1 MSLHSRGSID
11 RGPRTQ
17 RGWSVAAVLFVAS
30 TGAGCATGVDL
41 DPSTE
46 AVPGVTAL
54 DSAGSTS
61 AVRAELAAECTVPA
75 MPSFASL
82 PSNARLPDPFR
93 SMDGSRITRKDQWA
107 CRRAEVSA
115 LAQHFELG
123 DKPEQAAVSAAFSG
137 NALTVTVSANGRSI
151 SFAANITYPSTGAP
165 PFPAMIGVGGS
176 NLDNAALSRLGVA
189 VINFPNNDIAQQVNA
204 GSRGQGKFYTLYGTG
219 HTAGAMIAWSWGIS
233 RLIDALER
241 TPAALVDP
249 ARLGVTGC
257 SRNGKGALVAG
268 AFDERIALTIPQE
281 SGSGGAANWR
291 VSQAQLDAGQTVQTL
306 SEIVGENVWFASSF
320 SLFANAVNKLPF
332 DHHDVA
338 GLVAPRG
345 LLIIEN
351 TSIDWL
357 GNVSTFSNAS
367 AAHMI
372 WEALG
377 IPDRMGFSQVGNHN
391 HCAFPASQQPEV
403 SAFVT
408 RFLLNRSA
416 STTVIRTDGGFT
428 FDRARWVDWTVPPL
442 L

>member
-30 TGAGCATGVDL
+30 TGAGCATGAGL
-41 DPSTE
+41 DPPTE
-46 AVPGVTAL
+46 SVPGVTAL

-61 AVRAELAAECTVPA
+61 ALRAELAAECTVPA

-281 SGSGGAANWR
+281 SGSGGAASWR
-291 VSQAQLDAGQTVQTL
+291 VSQAQLNAG
-306 SEIVGENVWFASSF
+306 
-320 SLFANAVNKLPF
+320 
-332 DHHDVA
+332 
-338 GLVAPRG
+338 
-345 LLIIEN
+345 
-351 TSIDWL
+351 
-357 GNVSTFSNAS
+357 
-367 AAHMI
+367 
-372 WEALG
+372 
-377 IPDRMGFSQVGNHN
+377 
-391 HCAFPASQQPEV
+391 
-403 SAFVT
+403 
-408 RFLLNRSA
+408 
-416 STTVIRTDGGFT
+416 
-428 FDRARWVDWTVPPL
+428 
-442 L
+442 